1 MTHELM
7 YCLYCQEKL
16 QGRRDKK
23 FCNLYCKSAYHNK
36 NEDSQEAFIKD
47 INKQL
52 RCNRSALRKA
62 CPLGKATVRKDFLSK
77 LGMDFKYH
85 THTWKSASN
94 IYKFCYDYGYAQVID
109 QQKVLII
116 QEQNYMKE

>member
-1 MTHELM
+1 MTQELM
-7 YCLYCQEKL
+7 YCWYCKEKL

-23 FCNLYCKSAYHNK
+23 FCNPYCKSAYHNK

-52 RCNRSALRKA
+52 RSNRSALKKA
-62 CPLGKATVRKDFLSK
+62 CPSGKATVRKDFLSK

-85 THTWKSASN
+85 THTWKSGSN
-94 IYKFCYDYGYAQVID
+94 TYNFCYDYGYAQVVD
-109 QQKVLII
+109 AEKVLII